1 MDRTE
6 LDTLDGTPLV
16 NGLTDDVHD
25 TTQGALSDRNPD
37 GSTSIDNL
45 LSTDETLGTIH
56 SNGSDRVLTKV
67 SSNFEDEATT
77 VEVLDLES
85 VEDGWQVLGLEL
97 NIHDGTDDRFDL
109 TDSSGG
115 LRGV

>member
-16 NGLTDDVHD
+16 NGLADDVHD
-25 TTQGALSDRNPD
+25 ATQGTLSDRNPD

-56 SNGSDRVLTKV
+56 SNGSDRVLTQV
-67 SSNFEDEATT
+67 SGNFEDQTT
-77 VEVLDLES
+77 TMEVLDFES
-85 VEDGWQVLGLEL
+85 VEDRWQVLGLEL
-97 NIHDGTDDRFDL
+97 NIHDGTDDRLDM
-109 TDSSGG
+109 TDSSGS
-115 LRGV
+115 LRGI